1 MNTLLMISIDLAAI
15 ALVTLGLYHRRHG
28 RRDLVTAFVVVN
40 TGVFAV
46 TLLLASADI
55 GLGVGLGLFGVLSI
69 IRLRSSEIS
78 HTEIAYYFAS
88 LAIGL
93 IAGFDT
99 ADLAASA
106 GLIALVVAAIT
117 LADSPALLGRSRQ
130 QVLRLDRAYTDEQAL
145 RAHLERTF
153 GAQVRSVTVLKCDLV
168 DDSTLVDVRWHR
180 RGSSRTAALETAK

>member
-1 MNTLLMISIDLAAI
+1 IHSAFIGSVALIGISTPARSRATTQGVHMNTLLMISIDLAAI

-78 HTEIAYYFAS
+78 HTEFAYYFAS
-88 LAIGL
+88 LALGL
-93 IAGFDT
+93 DAGVETD
-99 ADLAASA
+99 DLATFSEPSA
-106 GLIALVVAAIT
+106 VSVAAIT
-117 LADSPALLGRSRQ
+117 I
-130 QVLRLDRAYTDEQAL
+130 T
-145 RAHLERTF
+145 H
-153 GAQVRSVTVLKCDLV
+153 
-168 DDSTLVDVRWHR
+168 
-180 RGSSRTAALETAK
+180 